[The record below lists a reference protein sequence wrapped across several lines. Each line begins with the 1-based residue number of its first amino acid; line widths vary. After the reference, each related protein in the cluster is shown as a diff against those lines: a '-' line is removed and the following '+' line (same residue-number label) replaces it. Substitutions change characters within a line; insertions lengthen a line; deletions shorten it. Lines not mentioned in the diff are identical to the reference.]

1 MTCMSCYVAARFV
14 LLVCGVSLS
23 LFICLCIQPCNCD
36 ITVLGKSGAVLRTSW
51 IFEALDKSN
60 IFLLSPPVRLH
71 EIDDLQCHSEKK
83 TWQTTRASALPPGI
97 HQI

>member
-1 MTCMSCYVAARFV
+1 MTPIMSCYVAARFV

-23 LFICLCIQPCNCD
+23 LFICLYIQPCNCD
-36 ITVLGKSGAVLRTSW
+36 ITVPGKSGAVLRTSW

-71 EIDDLQCHSEKK
+71 EIDDRSESTKFDC
-83 TWQTTRASALPPGI
+83 TQVCMQQLTSTV
-97 HQI
+97 